1 MDSKEKIV
9 VNVIKLFHAF
19 GQYAIKSNV
28 FLCKQFF
35 FFNLA
40 DCHTYHRITNTN
52 RPFGQGI

>member
-28 FLCKQFF
+28 FLCKQIFF
-35 FFNLA
+35 LILPIVI
-40 DCHTYHRITNTN
+40 RITE
-52 RPFGQGI
+52 

>member
-35 FFNLA
+35 FFLILPIVIR
-40 DCHTYHRITNTN
+40 TTE
-52 RPFGQGI
+52 